1 MTIAD
6 RPGHPESTPPEPQD
20 PGRPEGRRPPPSGA
34 EVNAELGRELLRIH
48 EESYGRG
55 AERAHAIVSE
65 DWVVVVLDGLEL
77 LPNEEFL
84 VEKGKAETVTQVR
97 TQYQL
102 AIRSSFQAAVERA
115 TGRTVIGFASATSL
129 GDERFAAEVFKL
141 R

>member
-1 MTIAD
+1 MTIGD
-6 RPGHPESTPPEPQD
+6 RPGHPEGNRPEPED
-20 PGRPEGRRPPPSGA
+20 PDQPEARRQPPSAA

-84 VEKGKAETVTQVR
+84 VGRGKAETVTHMR

-129 GDERFAAEVFKL
+129 GDERFAAEIFKL
-141 R
+141 S